1 MSEAYDKGVF
11 VMDYLQ
17 SIGFDFET
25 IGDAICDENLDK
37 SYEIIVQNPTI
48 SKYEFVE
55 KLGIEYD
62 EEEISIHEFL
72 CHLQMHPYQIAE
84 AMDDDNYDK
93 TLEIM
98 QTRSNISRE
107 EFISVMQFTDKYKE
121 QFTYVENK

>member
-25 IGDAICDENLDK
+25 ILDAICDENLDK

-84 AMDDDNYDK
+84 AMDEDNYDK

-98 QTRSNISRE
+98 QTRSDISRE
-107 EFISVMQFTDKYKE
+107 EFINVMQFTDKYKE